1 MTNRSPLFAQLTAED
16 ISNLCRHGIERA
28 FKKNTVVITE
38 GDSSDSFYVIKTG
51 RIKVFVSDDS
61 SKEVILNTQGPGEYF
76 GELSLIDDT
85 PRSASVMTTEDS
97 TLALVTP
104 LFERHLAENPVL
116 GIKLIQSLVL
126 RIRSLTFTVKNL
138 ALLDVYGRV
147 ARTLLDLAVQQD
159 DRLITEERL
168 THQDIAD
175 RVGSSREMVS
185 RILKDLVEGGYI
197 ETEDKR
203 FIIISKLPAHY

>member
-1 MTNRSPLFAQLTAED
+1 M
-16 ISNLCRHGIERA
+16 
-28 FKKNTVVITE
+28 
-38 GDSSDSFYVIKTG
+38 
-51 RIKVFVSDDS
+51 FVSDAS
-61 SKEVILNTQGPGEYF
+61 NKEVILNTQGQGEYF

-97 TLALVTP
+97 TLVLITRP
-104 LFERHLAENPVL
+104 LFERHLAENPEFS
-116 GIKLIQSLVL
+116 IKLILSLVR
-126 RIRSLTFTVKNL
+126 RIRSLTVNVKNL

-197 ETEDKR
+197 ETEDKM